1 MASLGAEIRQE
12 GKQEGR
18 QEAKREMIINFYK
31 LGIDTRTIADGVKLD
46 EQKVIDII
54 KQYKEQ

>member
-1 MASLGAEIRQE
+1 MSGLGAEIRE
-12 GKQEGR
+12 EGR

-31 LGIDTRTIADGVKLD
+31 LGIDTRTIADGAKLD